1 MELRISIQAL
11 SLRIL
16 KQILATWMKESPETR
31 KQQELNH
38 KRQLVQNKLLIATK
52 ESRGQ
57 EQKSIIAGNKG
68 HVMKIQ

>member
-16 KQILATWMKESPETR
+16 KQILATSMEESPETQ
-31 KQQELNH
+31 KQQELSQ
-38 KRQLVQNKLLIATK
+38 KRQLVQKKLLIATK

-57 EQKSIIAGNKG
+57 EQKPIITGNKG
-68 HVMKIQ
+68 HVMKTQ